1 MTATVLGP
9 KKRGGNTFI
18 KKRENSQSKNRKS
31 FLLNKIM
38 IHHIQNSR
46 GRLVLKPT
54 TEQPR
59 QVCFKANYKK
69 RKPMRMV
76 NSQSCSSSNRA
87 RMLSTGDVEEEEA
100 EAPELV
106 PTC

>member
-9 KKRGGNTFI
+9 KE
-18 KKRENSQSKNRKS
+18 KKWGATHSKKKKKNKENSQSKNRKS

-46 GRLVLKPT
+46 GRLVLKIT

-59 QVCFKANYKK
+59 NACFKDNYRTAEEDFFK
-69 RKPMRMV
+69 V
-76 NSQSCSSSNRA
+76 NYRTAKAGLLQ
-87 RMLSTGDVEEEEA
+87 G
-100 EAPELV
+100 
-106 PTC
+106 